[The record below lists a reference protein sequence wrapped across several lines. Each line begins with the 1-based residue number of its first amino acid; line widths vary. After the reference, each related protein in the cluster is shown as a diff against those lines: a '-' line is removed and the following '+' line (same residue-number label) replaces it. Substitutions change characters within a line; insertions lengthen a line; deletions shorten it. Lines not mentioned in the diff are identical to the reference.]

1 MKGCAA
7 KERPMRQIVCPA
19 CRAANRT
26 PDGRDPRDA
35 RCGKC
40 RAHLF
45 TGQPVE
51 VDGPGLDR
59 HRNGNLGTAVLVDVW
74 APWCGPCRT
83 MAPQFEA
90 AAAQLEPGVRLL
102 KLDAEAHPEAAATLR
117 VSGIPALILWRDGR
131 EIARRAGASDA
142 AGISRW
148 VREALARAPATH

>member
-1 MKGCAA
+1 
-7 KERPMRQIVCPA
+7 
-19 CRAANRT
+19 
-26 PDGRDPRDA
+26 
-35 RCGKC
+35 
-40 RAHLF
+40 
-45 TGQPVE
+45 
-51 VDGPGLDR
+51 
-59 HRNGNLGTAVLVDVW
+59 
-74 APWCGPCRT
+74 

-142 AGISRW
+142 VGISRW